1 MAVALKLIFGT
12 MTHQRHWSAGAQFV
26 QKTKR
31 ELLAVILDRPV
42 PGVNRSAFEQL
53 AAITVC

>member
-1 MAVALKLIFGT
+1 MALKLIFGT